1 MASRRRLVSAAFLLG
16 VIGAAVPSVGS
27 AQAPTSEVRVGTNE
41 LIGDPEDPLRGRD
54 FPAIAMNP
62 RDPRHLVMVDQDML
76 TGQCDFSTT
85 FDGGGTWT
93 HGHLTAPPEF
103 TTPPCPTFDSGGY
116 GHFNQSVAFGSGDNV
131 YVTFSSQLVPAQ
143 PPEARLRFGDAVLVA
158 KSTDGGRSFGRAV
171 VAIPNTPE
179 AQPFYI
185 RPGLAVEATPQ
196 GDRVYV
202 TSWGL
207 VVTTGGAGG
216 GPGDRRAVT
225 TRSDDGGVTWAPT
238 VDAQAPGEQV
248 RETTEPV
255 IANDGTVYFAWRNR
269 DVPPATNTITVGKS
283 TDRGLTWSQHRAGV
297 VTGAGISA
305 NGGFPRMAIDK
316 RSGALYL
323 VYQGT
328 NFGDLDVIF
337 QRSTDG
343 GATWSTPSRV
353 NDDARDSGA
362 QQLTPNVE
370 VGADGRV
377 HVVWFDRRGGYVING
392 QNPASRGA
400 GDVYYASSSD
410 GGATFSPN
418 RRVTDRSLNLD
429 TGLNAEAGSYIWY
442 TPEVLPVGDSEVL
455 VAWAD
460 PRNGNLDN
468 ETQDI
473 FWARIN
479 LQSTAD
485 RPTQRF
491 EASNPVDFSL
501 AMSQLAYPGG
511 SEPLGRVVPS
521 RIVVVGDDAPAST
534 ALVGAALARGF
545 YGPLLVTPADGLTNA
560 LKDEVRRL
568 RPGGAFILG
577 SEAEVPASIVDDL
590 GDAGLRQNVVRIN
603 EATPAATARAAAEA
617 MDQRTDE
624 IKEAGGVGAFA
635 TAVIVNPDRDGA
647 TTAAALA
654 AIDRAPVLFTGTD
667 SLPVPTAEALRA
679 LGIGSTLVIGGTE
692 SVSDAVLGQLPA
704 PRRLAGEGV
713 EGVSLAVARETV
725 DRGYPSNIVYVTDAA
740 RPFDQAVA
748 GAAVG
753 RLGGLML
760 AVPGASA
767 GRALDRLAASQP
779 GLPVDRVVVATST
792 GGSSGVSPVLV
803 VMSALLAVAG
813 VALLLVARAR
823 QRSRASPAD
832 RAQGRSPRKV
842 PAAGP

>member
-1 MASRRRLVSAAFLLG
+1 MVSKRRLLSAAVLAG
-16 VIGAAVPSVGS
+16 VIGATVPSAGS
-27 AQAPTSEVRVGTNE
+27 TQAPQSGVRVGPNA

-62 RDPRHLVMVDQDML
+62 RDSRHLVLVDQDLL
-76 TGQCDFSTT
+76 TGHCDFHTT

-93 HGHLTAPPEF
+93 HGHLTAPPAF
-103 TTPPCPTFDSGGY
+103 TNPPCPTFDSGGY
-116 GHFNQSVAFGSGDNV
+116 AHFNQSVAFGSGQNV
-131 YVTFSSQLVPAQ
+131 YVTFASHLVPAQ
-143 PPEARLRFGDAVLVA
+143 PPEARLRWGDAVLVA
-158 KSTDGGRSFGRAV
+158 KSTDGGRTFGTAV

-179 AQPFYI
+179 AQPFFI

-269 DVPPATNTITVGKS
+269 DLPPATNNITVGKS
-283 TDRGLTWSQHRAGV
+283 TDRGATWTQQRAGV
-297 VTGAGISA
+297 VTGTGISA

-343 GATWSTPSRV
+343 GATWSTPTRV

-377 HVVWFDRRGGYVING
+377 HVVWFDRRGGFVIKG

-442 TPEVLPVGDSEVL
+442 SPEVLPVGDTEVL

-460 PRNGNLDN
+460 PRNGSLDN

-473 FWARIN
+473 FWSRIN
-479 LQSTAD
+479 LQPTGD

-491 EASNPVDFSL
+491 EASNRVNFSL

-511 SEPLGRVVPS
+511 SEPVGRVLPS

-534 ALVGAALARGF
+534 AVVGAALARGF
-545 YGPLLVTPADGLTNA
+545 YGPLLVTPAGGLTDA

-568 RPGGAFILG
+568 RPGGVFVLG
-577 SEAEVPASIVDDL
+577 SEDEVSASVMDDL
-590 GDAGLRQNVVRIN
+590 EDAGVMQNVVRLDG
-603 EATPAATARAAAEA
+603 ATPADTAKAAAEA

-624 IKEAGGVGAFA
+624 IKTAGGVGAFD
-635 TAVIVNPDRDGA
+635 TAVIVNPDRDEA

-654 AIDRAPVLFTGTD
+654 AIDRAPVLFTATD
-667 SLPVPTAEALRA
+667 SLPAPTADALRA

-692 SVSDAVLGQLPA
+692 SVSDAVLGQLPS
-704 PRRLAGEGV
+704 PRRLGGEGV

-725 DRGYPSNIVYVTDAA
+725 DRGLPSNIVYVTDAG

-760 AVPGASA
+760 AVPKANAS
-767 GRALDRLAASQP
+767 RALDRLEASQP
-779 GLPVDRVVVATST
+779 GLPVDRVVVATT
-792 GGSSGVSPVLV
+792 TGSSGISAVFLV
-803 VMSALLAVAG
+803 ISALLAVAG
-813 VALLLVARAR
+813 LVLLFVALARK
-823 QRSRASPAD
+823 RSQVSVTDQAQD
-832 RAQGRSPRKV
+832 RAPRKTPV
-842 PAAGP
+842 TGP